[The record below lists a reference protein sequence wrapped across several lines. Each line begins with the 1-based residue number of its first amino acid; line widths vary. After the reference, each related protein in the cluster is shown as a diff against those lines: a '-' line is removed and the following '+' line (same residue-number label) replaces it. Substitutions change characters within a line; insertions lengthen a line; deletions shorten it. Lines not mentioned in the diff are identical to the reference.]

1 MNERTY
7 EIYESIQEQ
16 ISFFSKMPVSNS
28 EAKIGKQGIIRGLE
42 IALEQIIK
50 SDK

>member
-1 MNERTY
+1 MNEKTY
-7 EIYESIQEQ
+7 EIYELIQEQ
-16 ISFFSKMPVSNS
+16 VSFFSKMPVQGT
-28 EAKIGKQGIIRGLE
+28 EAKIGKEGIIRGLE